1 MKVGSIKEFIIC
13 KRVCKQFMEGYREQ
27 VQPIQRFY
35 DTIDVYGTWIDRF
48 SLEQQTAIREAIQ
61 GISCYL
67 MERVSFRNAV
77 DPCVGKEVTIDAVR
91 GLAPYLEK
99 FYSICDKKE

>member
-35 DTIDVYGTWIDRF
+35 DTIDVYETWID
-48 SLEQQTAIREAIQ
+48 
-61 GISCYL
+61 
-67 MERVSFRNAV
+67 
-77 DPCVGKEVTIDAVR
+77 
-91 GLAPYLEK
+91 
-99 FYSICDKKE
+99 